1 MAKRPR
7 QPRPPMSGG
16 GGMMKQ
22 LQQLQEQMAVAQESL
37 TNETVSAT
45 AGGGVV
51 SATVTG
57 DQQLQA
63 IKLDPAILEDAD
75 VEMIQD
81 LILIAV
87 NSALD
92 KSRELAAER
101 LGPLT
106 SGLPF

>member
-1 MAKRPR
+1 
-7 QPRPPMSGG
+7 
-16 GGMMKQ
+16 MKQ

-51 SATVTG
+51 SSTVTG